1 MGPGGA
7 PEEAV
12 AGIRAVG
19 GGLQSQI
26 HPPQYEIKQPRCGWE
41 VGMAGP
47 YSLAPPPGPSSGY
60 KPPIQSR
67 VAAGIWPLEGFVKL
81 PVRLQIS
88 KIAGLIISMFCV
100 LDLFLASGA

>member
-1 MGPGGA
+1 MAPPAGSPAGLTGQMGPGGA

-26 HPPQYEIKQPRCGWE
+26 HHPQYEIKQPRCGWE
-41 VGMAGP
+41 VGMACRGGP
-47 YSLAPPPGPSSGY
+47 TPAPGPSNGY

-67 VAAGIWPLEGFVKL
+67 IAAGMWPVEGFVKL

-88 KIAGLIISMFCV
+88 K
-100 LDLFLASGA
+100 